1 MKLLVGWSQNCK
13 IDHTQVWT
21 YAGMTW
27 NIERIRGTYFNVDLH
42 GDVGDHDKSDDTDD
56 DDDGDG
62 DNDDNKKTL
71 GGTSIKDLSQKGES
85 DMSHI
90 SIVYFRLLHWSQ
102 KFSSSFKL
110 HNYSNFSFE
119 LVQ

>member
-1 MKLLVGWSQNCK
+1 
-13 IDHTQVWT
+13 
-21 YAGMTW
+21 MTW

-102 KFSSSFKL
+102 NFLHHSNYTITPTLVLNWCNDQRDIVEHSKEIRGNSSV
-110 HNYSNFSFE
+110 N
-119 LVQ
+119 